1 MAPPSRAITLAGGG
15 PAAGLHIGVLQ
26 RLEEEGIEFDVWALS
41 CIGAWVGIVYQQ
53 FDPPHRGRQTY
64 EFFRDQ
70 VFRDDEGY
78 DRFPINKAFGPDL
91 NGYMK
96 ALVRFAADPDSY
108 RNLFL
113 PGQMLDAA
121 MASLPFLANP
131 EAWMREGDRNNWWLN
146 QVLAVHPLSRF
157 IVSLMYLSEV
167 NGLTRIWY
175 PDSSFLEAIRID
187 KLEREAMP
195 DIYHNAWNLSTQS
208 MQLFHNHRRD
218 DKYKPMT
225 RESLCACSA
234 LPYIEQTVRIDGHVY
249 CEGAL
254 VDTVNFKDLIDDYPE
269 LDEVWVSRIVDTS
282 QVRVP
287 DNIADG
293 LANLCMLFAAEVG
306 SNDVKLFR
314 QHVRKRRS
322 RKPRVVEI
330 PVKPAIDFRWN
341 RSNLDKG
348 VEAGR
353 HAVDELL
360 KRYGPAS
367 KARAARL
374 AA

>member
-1 MAPPSRAITLAGGG
+1 MALPKRAITLAGGG

-53 FDPPHRGRQTY
+53 FDGPQRGVQTY
-64 EFFRDQ
+64 EFFRDR
-70 VFRDDEGY
+70 VFRDDAGY
-78 DRFPINKAFGPDL
+78 DRFPINRAFGPDL
-91 NGYMK
+91 NGYMN
-96 ALVRFAADPDSY
+96 ALVRFAADPQSY
-108 RNLFL
+108 RNLLL
-113 PGQMLDAA
+113 PGQLLEAA
-121 MASLPFLANP
+121 IASVPFLADP
-131 EAWMREGDRNNWWLN
+131 MAWMREGDRNNWWLN

-175 PDSSFLEAIRID
+175 PDSSFLQDIQVE
-187 KLEREAMP
+187 KLSRDGTP
-195 DIYHNAWNLSTQS
+195 DIYHNAWNLSTQQ
-208 MQLFHNHRRD
+208 MQLFRNRGHD
-218 DKYKPMT
+218 GKYKPLT

-234 LPYIEQTVRIDGHVY
+234 LPYIEQTVTIDGHVY

-254 VDTVNFKDLIDDYPE
+254 VDTVNFKDLIGDYDR

-306 SNDVKLFR
+306 ANDVKLFR

-322 RKPRVVEI
+322 RRPRVIEI
-330 PVKPAIDFRWN
+330 PVKPTIDFRWN

-353 HAVDELL
+353 RAVDELL
-360 KRYGPAS
+360 ERYALPRKRS
-367 KARAARL
+367 ARL